1 MNKQLALALGGL
13 IAAVAA
19 CSQNARVESSGEV
32 APATP
37 VNRNTIPSGTTM
49 NVKLNESLGTT
60 SSHEGDRFT
69 AVVSDPVMAQ
79 NGATAVPAGAIVSG
93 HVSGL
98 HNPNLPTEQA
108 VIRLAFDS
116 LSFNGR
122 TYPFDASI
130 SSVNVQSQATNPT
143 TSSTVRGAAT
153 GAAAGAVLGA
163 IISGGDLSKIISG
176 GLLGAAAGTVISL
189 GTGGTQ
195 SVIPAGSTMT
205 IRSTQTV
212 TLR

>member
-1 MNKQLALALGGL
+1 MTKQLALALGGL
-13 IAAVAA
+13 IAVGA
-19 CSQNARVESSGEV
+19 CAQNARVESSGEV

-37 VNRNTIPSGTTM
+37 VNRNTLPSGTTM
-49 NVKLNESLGTT
+49 NVKVNESLGTS

-79 NGATAVPAGAIVSG
+79 NGATAVPAGAIVFG
-93 HVSGL
+93 HVSGI
-98 HNPNLPTEQA
+98 HNANLPTEQS

-130 SSVNVQSQATNPT
+130 SSVNVQNQATNAT

-163 IISGGDLSKIISG
+163 IISGGDLGKIISG

-195 SVIPAGSTMT
+195 SVIPAGSAMT
-205 IRSTQTV
+205 IRSTRTV
-212 TLR
+212 PLR

>member
-1 MNKQLALALGGL
+1 MKRHLTAIIGV
-13 IAAVAA
+13 AAVLSA
-19 CSQNARVESSGEV
+19 CAHNAQVQSSGEV
-32 APATP
+32 APASP
-37 VNRNTIPSGTTM
+37 ANRNYLPAGTTM
-49 NVKLNESLGTT
+49 NVRLNESVGTV
-60 SSHEGDRFT
+60 SSKEGDQFT
-69 AVVSDPVMAQ
+69 ATLVDPVVAS
-79 NGATAVPAGAIVSG
+79 NGATAVPAGAVLSG
-93 HVSGL
+93 HVTGL
-98 HNPNLPTEQA
+98 HSATLPTDQS

-116 LSFNGR
+116 LNFSGK

-130 SSVNVQSQATNPT
+130 SNVTVKNEATNPT
-143 TSSTVRGAAT
+143 TSSTVKGAVT

-205 IRSTQTV
+205 VRSTQGV
-212 TLR
+212 QLR

>member
-1 MNKQLALALGGL
+1 MTKQLALALGGL
-13 IAAVAA
+13 IAIAA

-37 VNRNTIPSGTTM
+37 VNRNTLPAGTTI
-49 NVKLNESLGTT
+49 NVKLNESLGTA

-69 AVVSDPVMAQ
+69 TTVSDPVMAQ
-79 NGATAVPAGAIVSG
+79 NGTRAVPAGAMVFG
-93 HVSGL
+93 HVSGI
-98 HNPNLPTEQA
+98 HSANLPTEQA

-116 LSFNGR
+116 LNFNGR
-122 TYPFDASI
+122 AYPFDASI
-130 SSVNVQSQATNPT
+130 SSVNVQNEATNAT
-143 TSSTVRGAAT
+143 TSSTVKGAAT

-212 TLR
+212 PLR

>member
-1 MNKQLALALGGL
+1 MSRHLALTLGGL
-13 IAAVAA
+13 IAIGA

-37 VNRNTIPSGTTM
+37 VNRNSLPSGTSM
-49 NVKLNESLGTT
+49 NVRLNESLGTS

-69 AVVSDPVMAQ
+69 ATVADPVNAQ
-79 NGATAVPAGAIVSG
+79 NGATAVPAGAMVFG
-93 HVSGL
+93 HVSGM
-98 HNPNLPTEQA
+98 HAAILPTEQA

-116 LSFNGR
+116 LNFNGR
-122 TYPFDASI
+122 SYPFDASI
-130 SSVNVQSQATNPT
+130 SSVDVQNQAANAT

-163 IISGGDLSKIISG
+163 IISGGDLGKIISG

-189 GTGGTQ
+189 GTGSTQ

-205 IRSTQTV
+205 IRSTQSV
-212 TLR
+212 QIR

>member
-1 MNKQLALALGGL
+1 MKTQLILALGGL
-13 IAAVAA
+13 LTVAA

-37 VNRNTIPSGTTM
+37 VNRRALPSGTSM
-49 NVKLNESLGTT
+49 NVKLNEALGTS

-69 AVVSDPVMAQ
+69 ATVSDPVMAQ
-79 NGATAVPAGAIVSG
+79 NGATAVPAGAMVFG
-93 HVSGL
+93 HVSGI
-98 HNPNLPTEQA
+98 HAANLPTEQA

-130 SSVNVQSQATNPT
+130 SSVNVQNQATNAT
-143 TSSTVRGAAT
+143 TSSPVRGAAT
-153 GAAAGAVLGA
+153 GAAGAVLGA

-205 IRSTQTV
+205 IRSTQPV
-212 TLR
+212 QIR

>member
-1 MNKQLALALGGL
+1 MKRHLTVMIGA
-13 IAAVAA
+13 AAVLSA
-19 CSQNARVESSGEV
+19 CAQNAQVQSSGEV

-37 VNRNTIPSGTTM
+37 ANRNYLPAGTTM
-49 NVKLNESLGTT
+49 SVRLNESLGTV
-60 SSHEGDRFT
+60 SSKEGDRFT
-69 AVVSDPVMAQ
+69 GTLIDPVVAT
-79 NGATAVPAGAIVSG
+79 NGATAVPPGALVYG
-93 HVSGL
+93 HVTEL
-98 HNPNLPTEQA
+98 HSATLPTEQS
-108 VIRLAFDS
+108 VIRLDFDI

-130 SSVNVQSQATNPT
+130 SNVTVKNEATNPT
-143 TSSTVRGAAT
+143 TSSTVKGAVT

-163 IISGGDLSKIISG
+163 IVSGGDLSKIISG

-205 IRSTQTV
+205 VRSTQNV
-212 TLR
+212 QLR

>member
-1 MNKQLALALGGL
+1 MSKQLALALGGL
-13 IAAVAA
+13 IAVAA
-19 CSQNARVESSGEV
+19 CARNARVESSGEV

-37 VNRNTIPSGTTM
+37 VNRTTLPSGTTM

-79 NGATAVPAGAIVSG
+79 NGATAVPAGAIVFG

-98 HNPNLPTEQA
+98 HNPTLPTEQA

-130 SSVNVQSQATNPT
+130 SSVNVQNQATNPT

>member
-1 MNKQLALALGGL
+1 MTKQLALALGGL
-13 IAAVAA
+13 IAVAA

-37 VNRNTIPSGTTM
+37 VNRNTLPAGTTI
-49 NVKLNESLGTT
+49 NVKLNESLGTA

-69 AVVSDPVMAQ
+69 ATVSDPVMAQ
-79 NGATAVPAGAIVSG
+79 NGTRAVPAGAMVFG
-93 HVSGL
+93 HVSGI
-98 HNPNLPTEQA
+98 HSANLPTEQA

-116 LSFNGR
+116 LNFNGR
-122 TYPFDASI
+122 AYPFDASI
-130 SSVNVQSQATNPT
+130 SSVNVQNEATNAT
-143 TSSTVRGAAT
+143 TSSTVKGAAT

-212 TLR
+212 PLR

>member
-1 MNKQLALALGGL
+1 MSKQLALALGGL
-13 IAAVAA
+13 IAVAA
-19 CSQNARVESSGEV
+19 CARNARVESSGEV

-37 VNRNTIPSGTTM
+37 VNRTTLPSGTTM

-79 NGATAVPAGAIVSG
+79 NGATAVPAGAIVFG

-98 HNPNLPTEQA
+98 HNPTLPTEQA
-108 VIRLAFDS
+108 VIRLTFDS

-130 SSVNVQSQATNPT
+130 SSVNVQNQATNPT

>member
-1 MNKQLALALGGL
+1 MKTQLILALGGL
-13 IAAVAA
+13 LMVAG

-37 VNRNTIPSGTTM
+37 VNRRALPSGTSM
-49 NVKLNESLGTT
+49 NVKLNEALGTS

-69 AVVSDPVMAQ
+69 ATVSDPVMAQ
-79 NGATAVPAGAIVSG
+79 NGATALPAGAMVFG
-93 HVSGL
+93 HVSGI
-98 HNPNLPTEQA
+98 HAANLPTEQA

-122 TYPFDASI
+122 AYPFDASI
-130 SSVNVQSQATNPT
+130 SSVNVQNQATNAT

-205 IRSTQTV
+205 IRSTQPV
-212 TLR
+212 QIR

>member
-1 MNKQLALALGGL
+1 MHRHLALTIGGL
-13 IAAVAA
+13 IAMGA

-37 VNRNTIPSGTTM
+37 VNRNYIPSGTSM
-49 NVKLNESLGTT
+49 NVRLNESLGTS
-60 SSHEGDRFT
+60 SSHEGDHFT
-69 AVVSDPVMAQ
+69 ATVADRVTAQ
-79 NGATAVPAGAIVSG
+79 NGTTAIPSGAMVYG

-98 HNPNLPTEQA
+98 HAANLPTEQA

-116 LSFNGR
+116 LHFNGGS
-122 TYPFDASI
+122 YPFDASI
-130 SSVNVQSQATNPT
+130 SSVNVQNQPANATT
-143 TSSTVRGAAT
+143 GSTVRGAAT

-195 SVIPAGSTMT
+195 SVIPAGSTMI
-205 IRSTQTV
+205 IRSTQPV
-212 TLR
+212 QIR